1 MKVPFSNGTEG
12 TAWMANH
19 CDRCLHDTFAMQGR
33 GCPII
38 GKALLDH
45 DAEIPEWLDTFPE
58 WVDRSQPRPPF
69 RLGEHPT
76 CIEFKPRGWRN
87 PEPKPK
93 PHPPGQDPLFDPPSG
108 PLIYVDVA
116 DEVRTVDA

>member
-1 MKVPFSNGTEG
+1 
-12 TAWMANH
+12 MANH
-19 CDRCLHDTFAMQGR
+19 CDRCLHDAFEQASPGSGR

-38 GKALLDH
+38 LRYLLDE
-45 DAEIPEWLDTFPE
+45 DIPEWLDTFPE
-58 WVDRSQPRPPF
+58 WVDRSQPPPLF

-93 PHPPGQDPLFDPPSG
+93 PHPPGQDPMFEPPSG
-108 PLIYVDVA
+108 PLVYVDVA
-116 DEVRTVDA
+116 DEVRTANA